1 MAKKRLAFDVEEDLH
16 SLLKQ
21 KAAEQNISLSVY
33 CSGLLELG
41 LNAPTGELNEVDPSL
56 YASLPLDQ
64 LRSEATR
71 LGSNRAKDWETLV
84 RKINAE
90 IVRRYVS

>member
-56 YASLPLDQ
+56 YSSLPLDQ

-71 LGSNRAKDWETLV
+71 LGSNRPKDWETFV